1 MYIYIY
7 IYIYGH
13 FFLKVPLL
21 GKNEK
26 TPERLCFGSLT
37 QKSPYFY
44 IVDDLR
50 SQTYNFLFFLAPMV
64 LHEKKNRI
72 CNFSMLNH
80 NSQDWRLI

>member
-1 MYIYIY
+1 MNRTLNLDK
-7 IYIYGH
+7 YGH
-13 FFLKVPLL
+13 FFFKVPLL

-64 LHEKKNRI
+64 LHEKKI
-72 CNFSMLNH
+72 EYAIFQC
-80 NSQDWRLI
+80 